1 MFKLILAKNKSGSAL
16 LLTMFIM
23 AGMLIVAMSGA
34 SLVLLG
40 IKAGGIQAQST
51 RAYYAAE
58 AGSERFLWELRQN
71 GYYYNTPS
79 MNDIIFSSTDTGGSG
94 TLTGGSNYEVYFIDY
109 PPLIFRIIG
118 EYNNNKRSVE
128 LRI

>member
-1 MFKLILAKNKSGSAL
+1 MIKLILIKNKSGSAL

-34 SLVLLG
+34 SLVFSG

-51 RAYYAAE
+51 RAYFAAE
-58 AGSERFLWELRQN
+58 AGSEKFLWELRQN
-71 GYYYNTPS
+71 GYYYGTPS
-79 MNDIIFSSTDTGGSG
+79 NNDIIFSG
-94 TLTGGSNYEVYFIDY
+94 TLSGGGNYEIYFVDY
-109 PPLIFRIIG
+109 PPLIFRAIG
-118 EYNNNKRSVE
+118 EYQNSKRSVE